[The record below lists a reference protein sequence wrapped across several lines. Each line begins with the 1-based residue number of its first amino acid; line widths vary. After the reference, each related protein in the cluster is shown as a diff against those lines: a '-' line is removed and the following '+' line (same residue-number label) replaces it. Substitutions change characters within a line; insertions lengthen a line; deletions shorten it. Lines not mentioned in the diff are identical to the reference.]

1 MCALCFLWMDVDMCD
16 KGYVWK
22 KLKLP
27 SKASMSQR
35 FFVDLEAPDFWT
47 SQCVVKTDEFPFA
60 ILLYDREIPA
70 STPMKQGIWILF
82 NWVKQLSFLSDL
94 HVNMNFGET
103 VWYRRCPTAVL
114 QFHYLMVKFS
124 FSGFYKLD
132 PKWVPERAKHSGR
145 KIWHEM
151 KGPWRLSPIEH
162 NPKITNLFS
171 RRAFLV
177 TPRWWRSTWRF
188 PITDH
193 SWNVDIHAR
202 KSKRG
207 RRANVKSNNSRQISQ
222 VK

>member
-124 FSGFYKLD
+124 FSGFYKKALAPSKFCIGSLPHPSASFTD
-132 PKWVPERAKHSGR
+132 TCMLPNPMIFERVQVWWVFFQSWENPRT
-145 KIWHEM
+145 
-151 KGPWRLSPIEH
+151 KGWDNS
-162 NPKITNLFS
+162 TN
-171 RRAFLV
+171 RETCAV
-177 TPRWWRSTWRF
+177 
-188 PITDH
+188 
-193 SWNVDIHAR
+193 
-202 KSKRG
+202 KRIPLPFWVQMMSDKALL
-207 RRANVKSNNSRQISQ
+207 RPD
-222 VK
+222 